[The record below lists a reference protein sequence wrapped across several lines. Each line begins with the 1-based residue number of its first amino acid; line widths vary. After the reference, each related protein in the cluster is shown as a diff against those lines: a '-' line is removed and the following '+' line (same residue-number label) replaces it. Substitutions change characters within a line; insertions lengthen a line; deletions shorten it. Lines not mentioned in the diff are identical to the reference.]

1 MEKEKLWTKQYTGLC
16 LTNILS
22 SFSFYMIVTVL
33 ISFLTGESVKA
44 TAAAAGVI
52 SGLFSVT
59 SLICR
64 PFCGIIADQLSKV
77 KLMRAAT
84 LMMAVG
90 CFSYTFSHQIILIVI
105 ARVIHG
111 IGFAVS
117 STAVMALASDYIP
130 KSRMG
135 EGIGYIGLANVIAS
149 AAAPGLGIYIADFLG
164 LKGVFDVAGILCVLS
179 AFFFFLLKGEKKIK
193 KTAGVKLR
201 LKNFLAVSVLGY
213 SVIGGIFSFTNGII
227 STYLLTYS
235 KLLHI
240 SNIGVYFTINAMVL
254 FLVRPC
260 AGKLMD
266 KKGLNIVA
274 FPGLLCTAGSMI
286 LLAEANRFPTTGLV
300 VILLSGMIRALGQ
313 GAVNPA
319 LQTECI
325 KRVGKE
331 RSGVATSTFYLG
343 GDIGQ
348 GIGPMVA
355 GVVVEMLAGNL
366 IAYKVIF
373 YLCGLLLLG
382 AMAGLWIIN
391 HKQDKEER
399 EIHENICIYHKR

>member
-1 MEKEKLWTKQYTGLC
+1 MKKEKLWTRQYTGLC

-33 ISFLTGESVKA
+33 IFFLTGASVGA
-44 TAAAAGVI
+44 TTAAAGVI

-59 SLICR
+59 SLVCR
-64 PFCGIIADQLSKV
+64 PFCGIISDRFSKV

-90 CFSYTFSHQIILIVI
+90 CFSYTFSNQIILIVI

-111 IGFAVS
+111 VGFAVS

-149 AAAPGLGIYIADFLG
+149 AAAPGLGIYIADIFG
-164 LKGVFDVAGILCVLS
+164 LKGVFYTAGILCLAA
-179 AFFFFLLKGEKKIK
+179 AFFFFLFKEEKRLGRAVRTKIE
-193 KTAGVKLR
+193 LE
-201 LKNFLAVSVLGY
+201 NFLAVSVLGY
-213 SVIGGIFSFTNGII
+213 SIIGGIFSFTNGVI

-235 KLLHI
+235 QLLDI
-240 SNIGVYFTINAMVL
+240 SNIGIYFTINAIVL
-254 FLVRPC
+254 FLIRPC

-266 KKGLNIVA
+266 RKGLNIVA
-274 FPGLLCTAGSMI
+274 FPGLLCAAASMF
-286 LLAEANRFPTTGLV
+286 LLAEANRFQTAGLTI
-300 VILLSGMIRALGQ
+300 ILLSGMIRALGQ

-325 KRVGKE
+325 KCVGKE

-343 GDIGQ
+343 GDVGQ

-355 GVVVEMLAGNL
+355 GALVEAMAGRL
-366 IAYKVIF
+366 YAYKVVF

-382 AMAGLWIIN
+382 AMAGLWIMN
-391 HKQDKEER
+391 KKQGK
-399 EIHENICIYHKR
+399 IKKKRMS